1 MGARTKQLLILPR
14 RIREGIAEEVALRW
28 AMGGGRLSL
37 SDGEKKKS
45 EKGESGREGVELN
58 ERTQSKARRQ
68 QLEEEQLQPL
78 LSSHQA

>member
-1 MGARTKQLLILPR
+1 
-14 RIREGIAEEVALRW
+14 
-28 AMGGGRLSL
+28 MGGGRLSL